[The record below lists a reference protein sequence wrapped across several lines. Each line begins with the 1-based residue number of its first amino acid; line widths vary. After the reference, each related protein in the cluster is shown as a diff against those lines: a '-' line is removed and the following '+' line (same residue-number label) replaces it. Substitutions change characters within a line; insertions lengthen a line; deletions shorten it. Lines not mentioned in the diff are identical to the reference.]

1 MLSPR
6 ARKSDNYRKGNK
18 EKKQGNYTKNKA
30 KPNKSDNFIRSKRE
44 KNWIAP
50 VLFCILGAPIIFL
63 PTIEAE
69 KAKRIEKSY
78 FPTVSK
84 TASFIFSNFVLNY
97 FCSIYSVLV
106 LCTVGENIIATI
118 KMRNNFWYP
127 LKMVIFPLL
136 R

>member
-50 VLFCILGAPIIFL
+50 LSFCILEETNNIF
-63 PTIEAE
+63 ADY
-69 KAKRIEKSY
+69 RGRKS
-78 FPTVSK
+78 K
-84 TASFIFSNFVLNY
+84 
-97 FCSIYSVLV
+97 
-106 LCTVGENIIATI
+106 EN
-118 KMRNNFWYP
+118 
-127 LKMVIFPLL
+127 
-136 R
+136 